1 MRIGYLEC
9 FAGIS
14 GDMLLGALLDAGVS
28 PELLQQTAK
37 ALNIGAELH
46 IHHVDRSGIRS
57 TKVDVL
63 ENGKLAEAA
72 GHHHHHHDHD
82 HTHEHTHA
90 EAHSHEHTHTH
101 EDGHTHSHA
110 HATAEA
116 TTHTHEHEHSRHDHT
131 HGRSWAQIREL
142 IQHTSLPED
151 ARALALTTFELLA
164 QAEGKIHGIPVEKVH
179 FHEVGS
185 VDTITDIVCGAVGL
199 CSLNVQQW
207 HATPVNVGSGFVE
220 CAHGTFPVPAP
231 ATAELLKGIPTYST
245 GPKKELVTP
254 TGAALLRALKCAYG
268 DAPRFAAEAIGYGAG
283 TRNPEKFP
291 NVLRLS
297 IGEAIPDKNNG
308 VTRREAGQRNVIA
321 LGEAEQ
327 NNDATLSE
335 ADQNN
340 DVILSEAER
349 SGVQSKDLLFSSTT
363 DTVTVLECAIDDASP
378 QILAHAL
385 ELAIEN
391 GALDVMAAPVTMK
404 KGRLGTL
411 LTVLAKPENAA
422 ALEALLFR
430 ETTTLG
436 IRHRNE
442 QRSILDRDFVTVET
456 AYGKIRI
463 KVAGAKGAV
472 AWTAS
477 PNAMPEYED
486 CRRAAR
492 EHAVPLKAVTEAAL
506 IAFHAAG
513 EKAPA

>member
-14 GDMLLGALLDAGVS
+14 GDMLLGALIDAGVS

-46 IHHVDRSGIRS
+46 IHSVDRSGIRS

-63 ENGKLAEAA
+63 ENGKP
-72 GHHHHHHDHD
+72 
-82 HTHEHTHA
+82 A
-90 EAHSHEHTHTH
+90 EAHSHAHHDHEHHDHEHHDHEHHSHTHEHTH
-101 EDGHTHSHA
+101 EDGHTHSHSHS
-110 HATAEA
+110 HAES
-116 TTHTHEHEHSRHDHT
+116 HSHSHT

-142 IQHTSLPED
+142 IQHTALPED
-151 ARALALTTFELLA
+151 ARALALKTFELLA
-164 QAEGKIHGIPVEKVH
+164 HSEGKIHGIPVENVH
-179 FHEVGS
+179 FHEVGA
-185 VDTITDIVCGAVGL
+185 VDTITDIVCAAVGL
-199 CSLNVQQW
+199 CSLNVKHW
-207 HATPVNVGSGFVE
+207 HASPVNVGGGFVE

-231 ATAELLKGIPTYST
+231 ATADLLKGIPTYSA

-254 TGAALLRALKCAYG
+254 TGAALLRALECIYG
-268 DAPRFAAEAIGYGAG
+268 DAPKFTADTIGYGAG

-297 IGEAIPDKNNG
+297 IGEASPDKKSG
-308 VTRREAGQRNVIA
+308 IILPEAKP
-321 LGEAEQ
+321 
-327 NNDATLSE
+327 NNDVISKAES
-335 ADQNN
+335 DS

-349 SGVQSKDLLFSSTT
+349 SGAQSKDLRFAGGPADARSTANFAT

-378 QILAHAL
+378 QILAHTL

-391 GALDVMAAPVTMK
+391 GALDAMAAPVTMK

-411 LTVLAKPENAA
+411 LTVLAKPEDAA
-422 ALEALLFR
+422 ALESLLFR

-436 IRHRNE
+436 IRHRTE
-442 QRSILDRDFVTVET
+442 QRSILDRAFVTVET

-492 EHAVPLKAVTEAAL
+492 EHAVPLKAVTEAAIL
-506 IAFHAAG
+506 AFHAAK
-513 EKAPA
+513 EKTTA

>member
-14 GDMLLGALLDAGVS
+14 GDMLLGALVDAGVS
-28 PELLQQTAK
+28 TELLQRTAK

-63 ENGKLAEAA
+63 EDGKLAEAP
-72 GHHHHHHDHD
+72 GHPHDHD
-82 HTHEHTHA
+82 HQDHSHAHA
-90 EAHSHEHTHTH
+90 EAHSHTHEHTH
-101 EDGHTHSHA
+101 EDGHTHSHS
-110 HATAEA
+110 HSHGSAEA
-116 TTHTHEHEHSRHDHT
+116 THTHEHGHHEHGHHEHT

-142 IQHTSLPED
+142 IRQAALPED

-164 QAEGKIHGIPVEKVH
+164 QAEGKIHGMEVEKVH

-185 VDTITDIVCGAVGL
+185 VDTITDIVCGAAGL
-199 CSLNVQQW
+199 CSLNIQQW
-207 HATPVNVGSGFVE
+207 HATPINVGSGFVE

-231 ATAELLKGIPTYST
+231 ATAELLKGIPTYSA

-254 TGAALLRALKCAYG
+254 TGAALLRALKCTYG
-268 DAPRFAAEAIGYGAG
+268 DAPKFATDAIGYGAG
-283 TRNPEKFP
+283 SRNPERFP
-291 NVLRLS
+291 NVLRLTFGESSDVKS
-297 IGEAIPDKNNG
+297 I
-308 VTRREAGQRNVIA
+308 
-321 LGEAEQ
+321 
-327 NNDATLSE
+327 
-335 ADQNN
+335 
-340 DVILSEAER
+340 
-349 SGVQSKDLLFSSTT
+349 SSTNT

-378 QILAHAL
+378 QVLAHAL

-411 LTVLAKPENAA
+411 LTVLAKPEDAA
-422 ALEALLFR
+422 ALESLLFR

-442 QRSILDRDFVTVET
+442 ERSILDRDFVTVET

-463 KVAGAKGAV
+463 KVAGAKGAHL
-472 AWTAS
+472 
-477 PNAMPEYED
+477 NATPEYED

-492 EHAVPLKAVTEAAL
+492 EHAVALKSVTEAAL
-506 IAFHAAG
+506 IAFHSR